1 MTPAMRT
8 FRWKR
13 TDRELFWLRSFFLPL
28 GSPANLSL
36 VIQSA
41 VWSIPMIRLSMVVV
55 MNTVHLSFQRV
66 LLLVGSI
73 FVLTQLIWPVSYPLL
88 LVIII
93 YYRVDWTFILMIRT
107 MTMRSRLSPM
117 TERMMMSDQTVMKVA
132 LESLTNDQWNSRI
145 RWTCMSMIL
154 LFSFLCLYPMCD
166 HLRTP
171 EHTHSHHSF
180 SRSTNK
186 KKTRPTVIHTSI
198 GFLVLLHI
206 ACQPCFHFFS
216 SECVGVFSFL
226 SQNSVCQESFPYDV
240 TTSRNL
246 KMRFTI
252 LIHVH
257 FLFWKDKR
265 AKDRQTDRH
274 IHS

>member
-8 FRWKR
+8 FRWNR
-13 TDRELFWLRSFFLPL
+13 ADRELFWLRSFCLRP
-28 GSPANLSL
+28 GSLANLSL

-41 VWSIPMIRLSMVVV
+41 VWSIPMIRLSMVVA
-55 MNTVHLSFQRV
+55 MNTVHLSFHRV
-66 LLLVGSI
+66 LLLVVSI
-73 FVLTQLIWPVSYPLL
+73 FVLIQLIWPVSYPLL

-107 MTMRSRLSPM
+107 MKMTMRSRLSPM

-171 EHTHSHHSF
+171 ENTRTHI
-180 SRSTNK
+180 T
-186 KKTRPTVIHTSI
+186 
-198 GFLVLLHI
+198 
-206 ACQPCFHFFS
+206 
-216 SECVGVFSFL
+216 L
-226 SQNSVCQESFPYDV
+226 SQDQQ
-240 TTSRNL
+240 
-246 KMRFTI
+246 I
-252 LIHVH
+252 
-257 FLFWKDKR
+257 KR
-265 AKDRQTDRH
+265 RRVRLWYTRV
-274 IHS
+274 